1 MKKVKI
7 QQFLLDYAHDLTEKR
22 VAINRER
29 YAGTNKQRKGSINS
43 HLLGEVSREYYTEY
57 MGIIGEL
64 LTRYYYEITPEYTSY
79 TASTLIKD
87 GRLVTDDV
95 DLTVTKMGAKKKIGI
110 KAGERSFKFNAKALE
125 KEDSDEIVFLVFTSP
140 TDYVVQH
147 FTVEEIRKW
156 DLKQGP
162 YGAPYYEK
170 RI

>member
-64 LTRYYYEITPEYTSY
+64 LTRYYYEITPSTPRTQPQHSSR
-79 TASTLIKD
+79 TA
-87 GRLVTDDV
+87 
-95 DLTVTKMGAKKKIGI
+95 DLW
-110 KAGERSFKFNAKALE
+110 
-125 KEDSDEIVFLVFTSP
+125 P
-140 TDYVVQH
+140 TM
-147 FTVEEIRKW
+147 
-156 DLKQGP
+156 
-162 YGAPYYEK
+162 
-170 RI
+170 

>member
-7 QQFLLDYAHDLTEKR
+7 QKFLLNYAHDLTEKR

-29 YAGTNKQRKGSINS
+29 YAGTSKQRKGTIDS
-43 HLLGEVSREYYTEY
+43 HLLGTVSREYYTEF

-87 GRLVTDDV
+87 GRLVKDDV
-95 DLTVTKMGAKKKIGI
+95 DLTVTKMGTKKKIGI

-125 KEDSDEIVFLVFTSP
+125 NEDSDEIVFLIFTSP
-140 TDYVVQH
+140 EDYIVAH
-147 FTVEEIRKW
+147 YTVDDIREW
-156 DLKQGP
+156 TLKQGP